1 MFCLKTAF
9 INFFVFTYTMD
20 LTKTKTNYITS
31 QQMPCTK
38 QINIKNLFS
47 FINKSTISTLFPRH
61 VKKMRLVK
69 VQG

>member
-1 MFCLKTAF
+1 
-9 INFFVFTYTMD
+9 MD
-20 LTKTKTNYITS
+20 LTKIKTNYITS

-47 FINKSTISTLFPRH
+47 FIKSTISTLFPRH